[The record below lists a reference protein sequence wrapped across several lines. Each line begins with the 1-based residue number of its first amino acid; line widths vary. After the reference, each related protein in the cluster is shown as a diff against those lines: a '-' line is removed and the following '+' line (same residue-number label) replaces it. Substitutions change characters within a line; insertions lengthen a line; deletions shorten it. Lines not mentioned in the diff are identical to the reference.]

1 MWFHLGFLVP
11 GVLSLSCIH
20 LPPHHAPESTNRLTP
35 LPGPSQVD
43 GEGATGNARLLG
55 IGSSQYDGG
64 VTAKVGDNFMA
75 PARKSKKRA
84 CQNDPEVP
92 EDGESEPSQAAK
104 QGKKVKPR
112 PVRSIYNMPDH
123 MLTPLLQRQVKV

>member
-1 MWFHLGFLVP
+1 
-11 GVLSLSCIH
+11 
-20 LPPHHAPESTNRLTP
+20 
-35 LPGPSQVD
+35 
-43 GEGATGNARLLG
+43 
-55 IGSSQYDGG
+55 
-64 VTAKVGDNFMA
+64 MA

-104 QGKKVKPR
+104 QGEKAKLR
-112 PVRSIYNMPDH
+112 LVRSIYNMPDN